1 MLQIGLAVRFKRN
14 IAAVAVKIVQR
25 HQMRT
30 LPQHAQVHSQPV
42 GKGGFA
48 AGGGAEDHHHAR
60 AAPQDLVRDTGDGFV
75 VQRLVDA
82 DKLPQA
88 AITDHPVHI
97 RRVFR
102 AQDAAPPLGGGKLA
116 QEFGARHIRRGLV
129 RIGGRGR
136 HQHHAGIMRL
146 DRKGADHT
154 RGGQHGSVKI
164 FAQRTDAVHAD
175 ALLRA
180 VAQKLGLVQP
190 TLVFKVGDGLFA
202 GPFLLLEGQILPDQ
216 LAHVL
221 LDGTG
226 HFMPDFAIQQAQIQP
241 VAHGVEH
248 ARPLVRIEALEA
260 QKEQEAQRPL
270 IDAPSFLVL
279 IGERLQHAVL
289 RQRVGQLHAYPALH
303 GAQNALRL
311 LGGQH
316 RTDCLAR
323 GGSGCKVPALRSH
336 RNMNHG
342 LFCHCRAT
350 SLLRHPQRACCWNTP
365 QRGPPRPY
373 ARNRRV

>member
-1 MLQIGLAVRFKRN
+1 
-14 IAAVAVKIVQR
+14 
-25 HQMRT
+25 
-30 LPQHAQVHSQPV
+30 
-42 GKGGFA
+42 
-48 AGGGAEDHHHAR
+48 
-60 AAPQDLVRDTGDGFV
+60 
-75 VQRLVDA
+75 
-82 DKLPQA
+82 
-88 AITDHPVHI
+88 
-97 RRVFR
+97 
-102 AQDAAPPLGGGKLA
+102 
-116 QEFGARHIRRGLV
+116 
-129 RIGGRGR
+129 
-136 HQHHAGIMRL
+136 MRL

-175 ALLRA
+175 VLLRA

-190 TLVFKVGDGLFA
+190 TLVFKVGDGLLA

-226 HFMPDFAIQQAQIQP
+226 HFMPDFAVQKAQVQA

-248 ARPLVRIEALEA
+248 ARPLVGIEALEA
-260 QKEQEAQRPL
+260 QKEQEAQRAFV
-270 IDAPSFLVL
+270 DAPSLLVL

-311 LGGQH
+311 PGGQH